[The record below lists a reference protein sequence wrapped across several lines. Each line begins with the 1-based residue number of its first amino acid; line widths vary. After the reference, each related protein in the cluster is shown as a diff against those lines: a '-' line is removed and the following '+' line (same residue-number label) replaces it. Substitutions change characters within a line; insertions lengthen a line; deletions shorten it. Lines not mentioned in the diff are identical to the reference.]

1 MKMFLGMRV
10 VLIKKAL
17 CCLLGLV
24 LLGAAEAAE
33 SSQVALDIALTPVG
47 SFVAKTQAVT
57 GHVSPKGDLL
67 IATKIEVDL
76 AKLDSGIELRD
87 KHMIDEYFETKKFP
101 KAVLKSAKGKGG
113 KFIGL
118 LNIRGIDQK
127 IDGTYESVGKTIV
140 AKFKTTLSAFKIK
153 KANYM
158 GVGVAD
164 EVSVTVTL
172 PVK

>member
-1 MKMFLGMRV
+1 MKMILGMRV
-10 VLIKKAL
+10 VSVKKAL
-17 CCLLGLV
+17 CCFLGLLLLGPV
-24 LLGAAEAAE
+24 RAAE
-33 SSQVALDIALTPVG
+33 SSQVALDIVLTPVG
-47 SFVAKTQAVT
+47 SFVAKSQAVT
-57 GHVSPKGDLL
+57 GFVSRKGDLL

-76 AKLDSGIELRD
+76 ATLDSGIELRD

-101 KAVLKSAKGKGG
+101 KALLKSAKGKGG
-113 KFIGL
+113 KFIGI
-118 LNIRGIDQK
+118 LNIRGVDQK
-127 IDGTYESVGKTIV
+127 IDGTYEATDKTIT
-140 AKFKTTLSAFKIK
+140 AKFITTLSAFKIK